1 MWHVQLP
8 RPLCKDPG
16 TSEKKIKNLTEKQ
29 VPDTSR
35 HLTGLCQY
43 MWEGRVSF
51 TCGDPV
57 PAPGHQV
64 RPLGSISTAGGAAGG
79 TW

>member
-1 MWHVQLP
+1 MALGGRERCLWHVQLP

-51 TCGDPV
+51 TCGDLSQL
-57 PAPGHQV
+57 QV
-64 RPLGSISTAGGAAGG
+64 IR
-79 TW
+79 